1 MFCAPL
7 GRGIDMLEERKRY
20 LDALAQEG
28 DIRLAVMEVER
39 RVVHAMQG
47 RGYPA
52 MMIQSAL
59 VTESR
64 YKLLFAEDGE
74 EKFFFEE
81 LLREA
86 STSSPADAMSLPPP
100 AAAFNELYAKTAQPL
115 REQLVDMDQRVLHRF
130 CKEGCAASDIRAM
143 YLGGS
148 LYGDIVAGKEERM
161 AYEAPIW
168 KHHQEARYA
177 WVLQQIGERRREHL
191 SDGAAWNDLPED
203 ELYANFLQTLAE
215 KRGREQPVYEDERS
229 VVSLLSD
236 ARFRDRFPEERVRSL
251 LDHLSP
257 SCTKPGC
264 QELDVIEALL
274 AGHAEPVQREELS
287 TPSMEAKRVESSA
300 SSPERPQKIWD
311 GRRQIAD
318 EKELERRKHL
328 PSNLTRKEQ
337 RTLQEQRNAYVFQGA
352 SVQSRGTMSADA
364 FYDACRDEIDDAI
377 PLPHDMRMDET
388 IVIYMLATGY
398 EEREIEDTLA
408 TRSPM
413 RFRQKSYGKGLSKK
427 ISGRTDRGNVQ
438 AVVAQSEYKYLQNK
452 EERQAP
458 LTTYEKERILVR
470 DVV

>member
-1 MFCAPL
+1 
-7 GRGIDMLEERKRY
+7 MLEERKRY

-81 LLREA
+81 LLRDA
-86 STSSPADAMSLPPP
+86 STASPADAMSLPPP
-100 AAAFNELYAKTAQPL
+100 ASAFNELYAKTAQPL
-115 REQLVDMDQRVLHRF
+115 CEQLADMDQRVLQHF
-130 CKEGCAASDIRAM
+130 CDQGCAASDIRTA

-168 KHHQEARYA
+168 NRHQEARHA
-177 WVLQQIGERRREHL
+177 WTLQQIGERRREHL
-191 SDGAAWNDLPED
+191 DDGAAWNDLPDD

-215 KRGREQPVYEDERS
+215 KRGRGQPVYEDERS

-264 QELDVIEALL
+264 QEMDVIEALI
-274 AGHAEPVQREELS
+274 AGRAEPPQMETSR
-287 TPSMEAKRVESSA
+287 TPSVEANRADDFA
-300 SSPERPQKIWD
+300 SHPEVPQKLWD

-337 RTLQEQRNAYVFQGA
+337 RALQEQRNAYVFQEA
-352 SVQSRGTMSADA
+352 SVQSRGTMRADA
-364 FYDACRDEIDDAI
+364 FYDACRDEIDAAI

-388 IVIYMLATGY
+388 IVLYMFAVGY
-398 EEREIEDTLA
+398 EEREIEDALA

-413 RFRQKSYGKGLSKK
+413 RFRQKSYGKGLPKK
-427 ISGRTDRGNVQ
+427 IAGRTDRGKVQ
-438 AVVAQSEYKYLQNK
+438 AIVAQSEYKYLQNK
-452 EERQAP
+452 EERKES
-458 LTTYEKERILVR
+458 LTSYEKERILVR

>member
-1 MFCAPL
+1 
-7 GRGIDMLEERKRY
+7 MLEERKRY

-39 RVVHAMQG
+39 RVVHAMQDP
-47 RGYPA
+47 GYPA
-52 MMIQSAL
+52 MMIRSAL
-59 VTESR
+59 ITESR
-64 YKLLFAEDGE
+64 NKLLFAEDGE

-81 LLREA
+81 LLRDA
-86 STSSPADAMSLPPP
+86 STAFPADAMSLPPP

-115 REQLVDMDQRVLHRF
+115 CEQLADMDQRVLHRF
-130 CKEGCAASDIRAM
+130 CEEGCAASDIRAV

-168 KHHQEARYA
+168 QRHQEARYA

-191 SDGAAWNDLPED
+191 DDGAAWNDLSDD

-215 KRGREQPVYEDERS
+215 ERGRGQPVYE
-229 VVSLLSD
+229 VALVSD

-264 QELDVIEALL
+264 QEMDVIEALL
-274 AGHAEPVQREELS
+274 AGQAEPAQREERS
-287 TPSMEAKRVESSA
+287 MPSLDAERVESSA
-300 SSPERPQKIWD
+300 SLLGMQQKIWD
-311 GRRQIAD
+311 GRRKIAD

-337 RTLQEQRNAYVFQGA
+337 RALQEQRNAYVFQGA

-413 RFRQKSYGKGLSKK
+413 RFRQKSYGKGLPKK
-427 ISGRTDRGNVQ
+427 ISGHTDRRNVQ

-452 EERQAP
+452 EERKAP